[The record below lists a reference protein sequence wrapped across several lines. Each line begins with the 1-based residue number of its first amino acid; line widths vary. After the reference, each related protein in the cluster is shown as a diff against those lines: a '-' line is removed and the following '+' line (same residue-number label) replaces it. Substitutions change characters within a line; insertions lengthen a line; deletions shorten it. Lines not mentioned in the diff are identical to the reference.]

1 MTNKYLIIFED
12 NLVSNLNPLTL
23 TRPAFELL
31 CGMKPLWENI
41 IKRMPDAGSF
51 SCICRDYLKDVAL
64 QHKIGTQINSIE
76 HIHESTFDNALLIN
90 GRIIAS
96 LSELPEIDGEE
107 VIGLQDGAIAYAR
120 IKNYDKLASLMDSI
134 SDDQKQ
140 FIEKIMSLDVP
151 KKEIK
156 GIKFANYLWNLVL
169 ANGEA
174 IEADFK
180 FYAKPEESKGV
191 IENGAFVRAKVDGK
205 IISYGAEEASKLM
218 KEGKIGLYIGEGTK
232 IFPNVTIDITGG
244 PAYIGAHIDVRPPS
258 LIDGPCCMMDNEG
271 TSKKTT
277 IIDGG
282 LIRSGC
288 TLGPVCRVGGELEE
302 SIIQGYT
309 NKHHAGFIGHAY
321 LGEWV
326 NVGAMATNSDL
337 KNDLSD
343 VKVPV
348 NNQIV
353 DSGDLKV
360 GCFIGDHTKLGIGAL
375 LTTGT
380 VVGIMTNVL
389 SSGDLPPQYV
399 PSFCFYRENRLSKGF
414 RVKTLLETAERVM
427 SRRNVKLT
435 EADCKMLEKVYEMVE
450 AERNDEVDKHDR
462 RVDNEIFKLIKQYEK
477 EKAKK

>member
-1 MTNKYLIIFED
+1 MGGKNVIIFED
-12 NLVSNLNPLTL
+12 NLVHNLNPLAL
-23 TRPAFELL
+23 TRPAFELF
-31 CGMKPLWENI
+31 CGMKPIWENI
-41 IKRMPDAGSF
+41 VKRFYPDANVSF
-51 SCICRDYLKDVAL
+51 LCRDYLKDVFKQKVDAKVNDLNDIEGAL
-64 QHKIGTQINSIE
+64 FIS
-76 HIHESTFDNALLIN
+76 
-90 GRIIAS
+90 GRILAS
-96 LSELPEIDGEE
+96 FCQLPPVDGDEE
-107 VIGLQDGAIAYAR
+107 IGLQDGVIACAR
-120 IKNYDKLASLMDSI
+120 LKADNIASLVDAI
-134 SDDQKQ
+134 SDDTNQLV
-140 FIEKIMSLDVP
+140 EKMLSLNVP
-151 KKEIK
+151 KKEIE

-169 ANGEA
+169 TNGEA

-180 FYAKPEESKGV
+180 FYAKPQDSKGT
-191 IENGAFVRAKVDGK
+191 IENGAYIRAKVNGK
-205 IISYGAEEASKLM
+205 IVIYGAEEATKLM
-218 KEGKIGLYIGEGTK
+218 LDGKLGLYVGEGSK

-244 PAYIGAHIDVRPPS
+244 PAYIGAYTEVRPPT
-258 LIDGPCCMMDNEG
+258 LIDGPCCIMDNAG

-277 IIDGG
+277 IIDGA
-282 LIRSGC
+282 LMRSGC

-337 KNDLSD
+337 KNDLSN

-348 NNQIV
+348 NNQIT

-399 PSFCFYRENRLSKGF
+399 PSFCFYRENKLSKGF
-414 RVKTLLETAERVM
+414 RVKTLVETAERVM

-435 EADCKMLEKVYEMVE
+435 EADANMIEKVYALIESERDEEVE
-450 AERNDEVDKHDR
+450 KHNR
-462 RVDNEIFKLIKQYEK
+462 RVDNEIIKIIKQYEK
-477 EKAKK
+477 TKK